1 MYFTYATL
9 EQKLYE
15 GRDFF
20 FFCQYLSLLHFQC
33 LEQYLAHRRGSI
45 IFADWMISKWM
56 NIKAKKKYK
65 EKNMILCR
73 FSHWNILNETRVISV
88 FWLLTHFE
96 AWAWLMF
103 QLHNLT
109 RIFKLYQNLQRSKNK
124 NTKEKKNL
132 RWMWTMRTFLKFV
145 KKYLGNET
153 CEWKYGQW
161 LHHWMNSH
169 WLHRSNRMSLTSVVK
184 KNGVLL

>member
-1 MYFTYATL
+1 MIWIFSTYNYLTYNVFYL
-9 EQKLYE
+9 CHPRTEIVRGQ
-15 GRDFF
+15 GFF
-20 FFCQYLSLLHFQC
+20 FFFRQYLSLLRFQC

-124 NTKEKKNL
+124 NTKEKKISGECEQWEHFLNL
-132 RWMWTMRTFLKFV
+132 
-145 KKYLGNET
+145 
-153 CEWKYGQW
+153 WK
-161 LHHWMNSH
+161 NI
-169 WLHRSNRMSLTSVVK
+169 
-184 KNGVLL
+184 